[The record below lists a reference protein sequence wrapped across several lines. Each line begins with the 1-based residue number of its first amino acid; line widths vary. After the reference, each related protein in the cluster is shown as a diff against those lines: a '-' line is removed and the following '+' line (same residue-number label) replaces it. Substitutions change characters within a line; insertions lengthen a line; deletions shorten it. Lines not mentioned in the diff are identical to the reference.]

1 MKLNEFIKKKS
12 ICIDT
17 DFDSK
22 KTLFKEIG
30 KIIENETNINSL
42 KIIEKLNEREMLGST
57 GVGEGVAIP
66 HAKVDGLI
74 KTIVLFFRLKAPVDF
89 SASDKKK
96 VDIIFTIIAP
106 EDSQSEHLLIL
117 SSISNFL
124 KKKGMLNKLRS
135 YRNVDEIMSSFSK
148 I

>member
-12 ICIDT
+12 IYIDI

-30 KIIENETNINSL
+30 KIIEKQNKINSV

-66 HAKVDGLI
+66 HAKVHGLTKGFYKGTKRILTCHPI
-74 KTIVLFFRLKAPVDF
+74 KFLGGGEGFDPV
-89 SASDKKK
+89 
-96 VDIIFTIIAP
+96 
-106 EDSQSEHLLIL
+106 
-117 SSISNFL
+117 
-124 KKKGMLNKLRS
+124 KKKGK
-135 YRNVDEIMSSFSK
+135 
-148 I
+148 